1 MIPVVDRLQILGL
14 LQDSYALELNSG
26 LEFMN
31 PNRIKLQ
38 EKVGMHSIPPFHLPM
53 CQCGWMPTWNASTT
67 CFFESIFSS

>member
-1 MIPVVDRLQILGL
+1 MIAVVDRLQILGL

-38 EKVGMHSIPPFHLPM
+38 QKVGMHSIPIFHLPM
-53 CQCGWMPTWNASTT
+53 CQCGCPHGMPLPHV
-67 CFFESIFSS
+67 FLISIFSS